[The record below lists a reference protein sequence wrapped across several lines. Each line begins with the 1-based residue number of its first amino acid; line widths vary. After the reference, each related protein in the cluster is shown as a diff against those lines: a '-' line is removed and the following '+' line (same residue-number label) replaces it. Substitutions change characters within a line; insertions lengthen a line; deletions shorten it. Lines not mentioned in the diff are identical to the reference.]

1 MSSAS
6 ISLPAG
12 AAWLSAVLRLAVILP
27 PLAWVNVFCF
37 FFFFSLL
44 LAPGGPSHNAVP
56 VSSCTSSCSPSIPGE
71 PVASAAC
78 VVPSG
83 VPVKG
88 PQPAL
93 PRLSGPHAGARSH
106 RNVAAATE
114 THVSIL
120 ASRWLQEKPCH
131 SMKEQQE
138 QVMGAQ
144 RPLFPPQEGVR
155 LTLQASRLPQGGWW
169 MRGED
174 PSGQPASPACPAAA
188 ARAAALCSLSQRGL
202 KNRARHRLGPI
213 APSKAFVTALFVS
226 LGRMISLWTRA
237 GGGCEN
243 RTRGAPL

>member
-1 MSSAS
+1 M
-6 ISLPAG
+6 
-12 AAWLSAVLRLAVILP
+12 ILP

-37 FFFFSLL
+37 FFFFSPLL

-106 RNVAAATE
+106 RNVSAATE

-144 RPLFPPQEGVR
+144 RPLFTPQEGVQ
-155 LTLQASRLPQGGWW
+155 LTLHAAQLSQGAWW

-188 ARAAALCSLSQRGL
+188 ARAAASCSLSQRGL
-202 KNRARHRLGPI
+202 KNRARHRLGPT
-213 APSKAFVTALFVS
+213 APSEAFVTALFVS

-243 RTRGAPL
+243 RR